1 VSFFVPESVV
11 ADATK
16 EWWEAGC
23 KVREF
28 RERGYEWS
36 MTHSFFAEMG
46 GFVYANRDDEGTF
59 KLVTMD
65 SLKFLELCEEDKIA
79 NPMIMVE
86 DIKDKSKSDTLGKAI
101 LAVQLLW
108 FTLQVAVRVQQRLT
122 VTLVELDTVC
132 MAVLTLLLLLIW
144 KDKPLRPERPH
155 IFYSPQEVTQLQE
168 MDLVKLSQKYWKSE
182 PSCLYEL
189 MAWFGCRRK
198 TPSNP
203 NKQKPRLLKLQQL
216 LEVEVAGF
224 SVLSL
229 LSFCVTGI
237 IFGGLHLTA
246 WNFDFGTDA
255 EKKAWRVASLI
266 LAGAPLAMIV
276 FCLTLAL
283 RQRQESTRRSGGTR
297 VYLGIALILL
307 SRLIL
312 LGLMF
317 ASLRSMPCSAHRNV
331 IWTLYV
337 PHI

>member
-1 VSFFVPESVV
+1 
-11 ADATK
+11 
-16 EWWEAGC
+16 
-23 KVREF
+23 
-28 RERGYEWS
+28 
-36 MTHSFFAEMG
+36 
-46 GFVYANRDDEGTF
+46 
-59 KLVTMD
+59 
-65 SLKFLELCEEDKIA
+65 
-79 NPMIMVE
+79 
-86 DIKDKSKSDTLGKAI
+86 
-101 LAVQLLW
+101 
-108 FTLQVAVRVQQRLT
+108 
-122 VTLVELDTVC
+122 
-132 MAVLTLLLLLIW
+132 
-144 KDKPLRPERPH
+144 
-155 IFYSPQEVTQLQE
+155 
-168 MDLVKLSQKYWKSE
+168 
-182 PSCLYEL
+182 

-203 NKQKPRLLKLQQL
+203 NKQKPRLVGISSEPFFVNCRLNNLDNQLKLQQL

-246 WNFDFGTDA
+246 WNFDFATDA